1 MRLPGSSALFPLLV
15 LAMLAAF
22 TFWLERASRGES
34 NGPNPNLR
42 HDPDFWVDEFI
53 LRRYN
58 LDGSI
63 QHTLKAERMNH
74 FPDDDSTEVTE
85 PRVAYFRDGQ
95 ATTLTARLAWLDKEG
110 KHVRLEDE
118 VRVVRNDPGSM
129 TTTVIETS
137 VLNVTPDDEY
147 AQTDAPVEITQGRSV
162 IRGAGGLEVN
172 NKTRLAVLKGPVTGT
187 IYNDRTR

>member
-22 TFWLERASRGES
+22 TVWLERASRGGA

-74 FPDDDSTEVTE
+74 FPDDDSTAVTE

-95 ATTLTARLAWLDKEG
+95 ATTMTARQAWLDKEG

-118 VRVVRNDPGSM
+118 VRVVRNDPGTMM
-129 TTTVIETS
+129 TTTIETS

-147 AQTDAPVEITQGRSV
+147 AQTDAPVTITQGRSV
-162 IRGAGGLEVN
+162 IRGVGGLEVN

-187 IYNDRTR
+187 IHNDRSK